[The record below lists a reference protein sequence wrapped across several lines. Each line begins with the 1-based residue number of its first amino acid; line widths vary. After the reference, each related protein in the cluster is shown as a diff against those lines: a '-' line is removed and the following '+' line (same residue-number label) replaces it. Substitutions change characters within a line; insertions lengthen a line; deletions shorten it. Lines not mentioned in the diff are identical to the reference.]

1 MIVTPAQA
9 SAIHT
14 GRKTRHTR
22 PLHTTALKPGHD
34 YPVNPGKGKPASCRL
49 RVLSAAVERLGNLTY
64 KDAVAEGFKTTGAF
78 KVAWIRAHD
87 YAWIK
92 RELVDLAAV
101 FDDHC
106 SCVDWMLVKR
116 FDTHWADQLAHVITF
131 ERVVDEPRFMADQ
144 RRANAGQYVR
154 SPSRSIDSTAEC
166 VDEAFQ
172 ARITAHAA
180 KRGAEMR
187 ARARAGVEAEMA
199 RRKAERG
206 RSMRLPPAQ
215 RRAA

>member
-9 SAIHT
+9 GAIHT

-34 YPVNPGKGKPASCRL
+34 YPVSPGKGKPASCRL
-49 RVLSAAVERLGNLTY
+49 RVLSAAVERLGDLTY
-64 KDAVAEGFKTTGAF
+64 RDAVAEGFKTTGAF

-87 YAWIK
+87 HAWIK
-92 RELVDLAAV
+92 RELVDLAAI

-106 SCVDWMLVKR
+106 SCVDWILVKR

-131 ERVVDEPRFMADQ
+131 ARVVDEPRFMAPQGRGSD
-144 RRANAGQYVR
+144 YTT
-154 SPSRSIDSTAEC
+154 SRTWSIDPSAEC

-172 ARITAHAA
+172 DRISAKASEQGAA
-180 KRGAEMR
+180 MR
-187 ARARAGVEAEMA
+187 RQARAPEEAERA

-206 RSMRLPPAQ
+206 RSMRLPPHT